1 MQAVQK
7 RAEADAEG
15 PPQRALATLLA
26 LLRAL
31 EDAAVAHCHF
41 KSNQHLDAALSGD
54 TDLDLLVAR
63 RAARTAQVVLA
74 ERGFKRFD
82 AGLAT
87 GYPAVEDWLGFDDA
101 SGRMIHLH
109 VHYALPVGELHL
121 KSYALPLVDALL
133 ATRVHDAETGVAIS
147 EPSHEL
153 LLLLVRYALK
163 ARGRDRLA
171 ALSGRRH
178 FQGGALREYSW
189 LLVRAE
195 PAVVR
200 AVAEREFGAEV
211 AERVAPL
218 LERAPDLAGL
228 LALRRVLRRALAP
241 HRTWTAPEAALR
253 RTGRELVQ
261 RVTRRLRRSGVQLP
275 RTFRRKSPIGGV
287 VIAFVGCDGAGKSTV
302 LAEMRRWLGWK
313 LDVYSIYFGSGD
325 GPASALRMPLKWVRA
340 LQKRVRPQQPPELRS
355 RVLTPRRLSGP
366 RAVWALVLA
375 REKAG
380 RLRAAER
387 ARQRGLVVVCDRYP
401 QSQVLGFNDG
411 PLLTPWLENPAAWR
425 RRLAGWELGIYQ
437 SASRLAPDLALKLD
451 ISPEVA
457 VQRKPDMALE
467 ECARRRTAVASLDWG
482 PRCQHQVIDAEQ
494 PLEQV
499 LLEVKRAIWAQL

>member
-1 MQAVQK
+1 MQG
-7 RAEADAEG
+7 RAEPVAESA
-15 PPQRALATLLA
+15 PLALGTLLA

-31 EDAAVAHCHF
+31 EDAGVANCHF
-41 KSNQHLDAALSGD
+41 KSNQHLDAALAGD

-63 RAARTAQVVLA
+63 RAARTAQLVLA

-82 AGLAT
+82 AGLST

-109 VHYALPVGELHL
+109 VHYGLPVGELHL
-121 KSYALPLVDALL
+121 KSYALPLADALL
-133 ATRVHDAETGVAIS
+133 ATRVRDPESGVAIS
-147 EPSHEL
+147 EPNHEL
-153 LLLLVRYALK
+153 LLLLVRHALK

-171 ALSGRRH
+171 ALAGGRH
-178 FQGGALREYSW
+178 FRGGALREYSW
-189 LLVRAE
+189 LMARAE
-195 PAVVR
+195 PATVR
-200 AVAEREFGAEV
+200 ALAERELGTEV

-228 LALRRVLRRALAP
+228 LALRRVLRRVLAP
-241 HRTWTAPEAALR
+241 HRTWGAPEAALR
-253 RTGRELVQ
+253 RVGRELVQ
-261 RVTRRLRRSGVQLP
+261 RLTRRVRRSGVQLP
-275 RTFRRKSPIGGV
+275 RAFRRKSPIGGA

-302 LAEMRRWLGWK
+302 LAEVQRWLGWK
-313 LDVYSIYFGSGD
+313 LDVYPIYFGSGD
-325 GPASALRMPLKWVRA
+325 GPASALRMPLTWVRA
-340 LQKRVRPQQPPELRS
+340 LQKRVRPPQSAEQRS
-355 RVLTPRRLSGP
+355 RVLKPRRLSGP

-411 PLLTPWLENPAAWR
+411 PLLTPWLDSPAAWR
-425 RRLAGWELGIYQ
+425 RRLARFELGVYE

-467 ECARRRTAVASLDWG
+467 ECARRRAAVAALDWG
-482 PRCQHQVIDAEQ
+482 PRCQHRVIDAEQ

>member
-1 MQAVQK
+1 VEALRTAVGTDP
-7 RAEADAEG
+7 EHG
-15 PPQRALATLLA
+15 PLAALLA

-31 EDAAVAHCHF
+31 ERADVPHCHF
-41 KSNQHLDAALSGD
+41 KSNQHLAAALAGD

-63 RAARTAQVVLA
+63 SAARTAQAVLA
-74 ERGFKRFD
+74 AAGFKRFD

-87 GYPAVEDWLGFDDA
+87 GYPAVEDWLGFDADT
-101 SGRMIHLH
+101 GRLIHLH

-121 KSYALPLVDALL
+121 KSYALPLADALL
-133 ATRVHDAETGVAIS
+133 ETRVGDAETGVATS

-163 ARGRDRLA
+163 ARGRDRVASL
-171 ALSGRRH
+171 LSGRRH
-178 FQGGALREYSW
+178 FRGGALREYQW
-189 LLVRAE
+189 LLARAE
-195 PAVVR
+195 PARVR
-200 AVAEREFGAEV
+200 ELAERELGAEV
-211 AERVAPL
+211 VERVAPM

-228 LALRRVLRRALAP
+228 LALRRVLRRVLAP
-241 HRTWTAPEAALR
+241 HRTWSAPEAWLR
-253 RTGRELVQ
+253 RVSREVVQ
-261 RVTRRLRRSGVQLP
+261 RATRRLRRRGVQLP
-275 RTFRRKSPIGGV
+275 RTFRRRSPIGGV

-325 GPASALRMPLKWVRA
+325 GPASALRQPLKWLRA
-340 LQKRVRPQQPPELRS
+340 LQRRLRPPRPPEQRS
-355 RVLTPRRLSGP
+355 RVLAPRRLSFP

-387 ARQRGLVVVCDRYP
+387 ARQRGLAVVCDRFP

-411 PLLTPWLENPAAWR
+411 PLLSPWLESPSALR
-425 RRLAGWELGIYQ
+425 RRLARYELGVYQ
-437 SASRLAPDLALKLD
+437 SATRLAPDLALKLD
-451 ISPEVA
+451 ISPKVA

-467 ECARRRTAVASLDWG
+467 ECARRRAAVAALDWG
-482 PRCQHQVIDAEQ
+482 PRCRHLVIDAEQ
-494 PLEQV
+494 PLETV
-499 LLEVKRAIWAQL
+499 LLEVKRAIWAAL